1 MNKKIELN
9 IKYFEKLLMVNNN
22 DFGILYITLNFQLKI
37 LIIIFLRTLEIMN
50 NSLDNI
56 QGDPVKNYLKF

>member
-1 MNKKIELN
+1 
-9 IKYFEKLLMVNNN
+9 MVNNN
-22 DFGILYITLNFQLKI
+22 DFGILILYLNFQLKI

-56 QGDPVKNYLKF
+56 QGDPVIELSEILNKF